1 MASNQCAA
9 PAGLRAAK
17 GRACLSED
25 GDRLPVAV
33 TCCLFDV
40 MGPGGGWSLVR
51 GERGRGALMRA

>member
-1 MASNQCAA
+1 MRR
-9 PAGLRAAK
+9 PRRAAGRK

-25 GDRLPVAV
+25 GDRLPVSV

-40 MGPGGGWSLVR
+40 MGPGGGWSLAR